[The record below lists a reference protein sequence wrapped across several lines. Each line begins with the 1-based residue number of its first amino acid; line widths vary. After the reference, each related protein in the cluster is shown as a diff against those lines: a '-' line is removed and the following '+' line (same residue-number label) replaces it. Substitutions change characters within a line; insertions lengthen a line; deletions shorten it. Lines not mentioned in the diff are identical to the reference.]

1 MLRMKSLPLLLASLL
16 LIPACS
22 DDSKPTGAGGTGTT
36 ASTGA
41 TGGAGGSGGAGGTG
55 TTSSTGSTGGGTS
68 KSLEEQVSDKLEAV
82 RTKHDELQKLV
93 LEMPK
98 GADLHNH
105 TSGAISMES
114 LIKWGAEDGACVDT
128 TTFYASAGPCANGAV
143 PIANAL
149 TNQTLYHDIV
159 AAWSMEGWAGTL
171 LEGHKHFFDA
181 FGKYGAVLTN
191 ARGDDMLAEVLSVAG
206 KNKQVYIELM
216 QGFGSGS
223 VGSIADALMPVGDV
237 WTEAY
242 LLQKRTEIMADPAFS
257 TALLASQKSIVDS
270 IAGARLLL
278 GCAGATPDPG
288 CDVDVRMIVAANRT
302 KSRAYV
308 FAQWVFGYELAQ
320 VEPNVVGLNL
330 VSPEEDASSLANYDD
345 EMMAMGVL
353 HDFNGKGP
361 GRMPVHFGLHAG
373 ELIPAVLPMTPEGQA
388 QLTYHIRRAIEV
400 AHAKR
405 IGHGVDVLGETDGAG
420 PSDLLADMA
429 TLGVAV
435 EICLTSNAQLLG
447 ASGDKHPVKKYMEAG
462 VPVAIATDDEGILRI
477 DATHEFVRAVEEHGL
492 TYPQIKKITRMS
504 LEHAFAGGNS
514 LWKTA
519 DDFTERATECA
530 ADKPEAAPSAG
541 CTAFLKAND
550 KARLQWKHEQKL
562 VQFETAVAKP

>member
-1 MLRMKSLPLLLASLL
+1 MLRTKLLPILASLL

-22 DDSKPTGAGGTGTT
+22 DDTSPTGTT
-36 ASTGA
+36 
-41 TGGAGGSGGAGGTG
+41 
-55 TTSSTGSTGGGTS
+55 STGSTGGSESAGGSGGMGGSGSTTS
-68 KSLEEQVSDKLEAV
+68 TGSTGGSGGAPTKSLEEQVSEKVEAV
-82 RTKHDELQKLV
+82 RTKHDDLQKLI

-114 LIKWGAEDGACVDT
+114 LIKWGAEDGACIDT
-128 TTFYASAGPCANGAV
+128 TTFYASAGPCANGSV
-143 PIANAL
+143 PISDAL
-149 TNQTLYHDIV
+149 TNQTLYKAIV
-159 AAWSMEGWAGTL
+159 EAWSMEGWKGTL
-171 LEGHKHFFDA
+171 VGGHQHFFDA
-181 FGKYGAVLTN
+181 FGKYGAVQTS
-191 ARGDDMLAEVLSVAG
+191 ARADDMLAEVLSVAG

-216 QGFGSGS
+216 QGFGSGT
-223 VGSIADALMPVGDV
+223 VGNIADGILPLGDA
-237 WTEAY
+237 WSATY
-242 LLQKRTEIMADPAFS
+242 LLQKRMELMANPTFA
-257 TALLASQKSIVDS
+257 TALAASQKSIVDS
-270 IAGARLLL
+270 IAGARVLL

-288 CDVDVRMIVAANRT
+288 CDVEVRMIVAANRT

-308 FAQWVFGYELAQ
+308 FGQWVFGYELAQ

-353 HDFNGKGP
+353 HDFNSNGP
-361 GRMPVHFGLHAG
+361 GRLPVHFGLHAG
-373 ELIPAVLPMTPEGQA
+373 ELIPDVLPMTPEGQA
-388 QLTYHIRRAIEV
+388 ELTYHIRRAIEV

-420 PSDLLADMA
+420 PNDLLADMA
-429 TLGVAV
+429 KMGVAV

-447 ASGDKHPVKKYMEAG
+447 ASGDKHPVKKYMAAG

-477 DATHEFVRAVEEHGL
+477 DPTHEYVRAVEEQGL
-492 TYPQIKKITRMS
+492 TYPEIKKITRMS
-504 LEHAFAGGNS
+504 LEHAFVAGNS

-530 ADKPEAAPSAG
+530 ADKPEGAPSAG
-541 CTAFLKAND
+541 CESFLKAND
-550 KARLQWKHEQKL
+550 KARLQWKQEANLAK
-562 VQFETAVAKP
+562 FEAAVAKP